1 MKYINFN
8 RYKFSIIKKLTS
20 INIFNFAKLF
30 KYLDIKKYNINIK
43 KINIAKVTKLLN
55 YIYYNLKKFFDIRNY
70 NLNKIYKYLNF
81 KKKKEISIY
90 IILPLV
96 FLLLVYLSIPKFYN
110 FEKSEIEKIACR
122 NIDIKCSINGKIKY
136 NFLPTPRIVIKNLI
150 FADKKKENTIYGKIN
165 KLIIKISI
173 LNLIDK
179 KKFKYKEIEIIGSE
193 LNINIANLKNIK
205 KLLMNE
211 LMSESLKS
219 SESNIK
225 FFDGNKF
232 VTDIKNVNFSHK
244 NSKKKNTSIL
254 KGSFLDDEIVIKY
267 KKNTKNKNI
276 SKKLL
281 VNLINSNFSAKIEL
295 PNINLDANKVE
306 GNILLKKD
314 KNILSGLVKYQNNEL
329 YFKNANV
336 RNALLD
342 GKIDGYLKFDPYFDF
357 KLNVNLN
364 SVNFNKIHKHLIQ
377 LDDNSTKELFRINK
391 KINGAINLSINKIFS
406 KYTLVNSIESRIK
419 FLNGNIFFEQAIFN
433 LGKLGAVDFFGS
445 INNDNKYSIFNF
457 ENNVFID
464 NKKFFFNKFGVYNKK
479 KIPFNFFT
487 SGSFDLTNLIFR
499 INEITTDTKIADAD
513 IKYFEESFNEM
524 LLENGYETLFSF
536 IILKDFIK
544 SINPD

>member
-20 INIFNFAKLF
+20 INIFNFAKLL
-30 KYLDIKKYNINIK
+30 KYLDIKNYNINIK
-43 KINIAKVTKLLN
+43 KINIATAIKLLN
-55 YIYYNLKKFFDIRNY
+55 YIYYKLKKFFDIRNY

-96 FLLLVYLSIPKFYN
+96 FFSLVYLSIPKFYN
-110 FEKSEIEKIACR
+110 FEKLEVEKIVCR
-122 NIDIKCSINGKIKY
+122 NINIKCSIKGEIKY

-150 FADKKKENTIYGKIN
+150 FVDKKKENIIYGKIN
-165 KLIIKISI
+165 KSIIKISI
-173 LNLIDK
+173 SNLIDK
-179 KKFKYKEIEIIGSE
+179 KKLKYKDIKIIGSE

-205 KLLMNE
+205 KLFMTE
-211 LMSESLKS
+211 LMSESLKV
-219 SESNIK
+219 SESSIK

-232 VTDIKNVNFSHK
+232 ITDIKNVNFSHK
-244 NSKKKNTSIL
+244 NSKKKDTSIL
-254 KGSFLDDEIVIKY
+254 KGDFLDDEIIIKY
-267 KKNTKNKNI
+267 QNIGDKSI
-276 SKKLL
+276 SKKILL
-281 VNLINSNFSAKIEL
+281 KLVNSNFSVKIEL

-314 KNILSGLVKYQNNEL
+314 KNILSGLIEYRNDEL
-329 YFKNANV
+329 YFKNTNI
-336 RNALLD
+336 RNAFLD
-342 GKIDGYLKFDPYFDF
+342 GKIDGRLQFDPYFDF

-364 SVNFNKIHKHLIQ
+364 STNFNKIYKHLTQ
-377 LDDNSTKELFRINK
+377 LDDATTKKLFRINK
-391 KINGAINLSINKIFS
+391 KINGKINLSINKIFS
-406 KYTLVNSIESRIK
+406 KYTLVNSIESRIN

-433 LGKLGAVDFFGS
+433 LGKLGAADFIGS

-464 NKKFFFNKFGVYNKK
+464 NKKKFFNKFAIYNKK

-487 SGSFDLTNLIFR
+487 SGSFDLTNLVFR
-499 INEITTDTKIADAD
+499 LNEITTDIKIADAD
-513 IKYFEESFNEM
+513 IKYFEESFNEI